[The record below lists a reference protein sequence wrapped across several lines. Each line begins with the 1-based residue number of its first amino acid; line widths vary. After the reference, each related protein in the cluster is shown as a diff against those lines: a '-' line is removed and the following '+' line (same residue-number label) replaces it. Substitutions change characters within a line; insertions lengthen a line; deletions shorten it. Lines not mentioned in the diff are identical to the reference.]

1 MTPIHL
7 SHFLTHN
14 TNRTL
19 EDLSLR
25 GLYRLIS
32 RSLHG
37 FALLDLLRS
46 AQDEKKLPVPWG
58 TLKKISFRNLVT
70 SQVVHDEVKKM
81 LVELVGNACKVGEF
95 ILADQLTTRLTAGCF
110 QVRNVCH
117 LYDFEYL
124 CATQSQALSISFLY
138 FCLIPYLRTLFI
150 SHFNLTSSSTSHSHP
165 LFPLTSYSHAHSLT
179 LPSLPFSP
187 ILYFYAFS
195 ISLLVTDTRTKPL
208 DPLRDLRNTL
218 IALCRAHHLP
228 LLNN

>member
-1 MTPIHL
+1 LLGRIYYSTNIRSQHIPSIAFSSTYSSLIHFSL
-7 SHFLTHN
+7 SHTLN

-110 QVRNVCH
+110 QVRTVC
-117 LYDFEYL
+117 
-124 CATQSQALSISFLY
+124 
-138 FCLIPYLRTLFI
+138 
-150 SHFNLTSSSTSHSHP
+150 
-165 LFPLTSYSHAHSLT
+165 
-179 LPSLPFSP
+179 
-187 ILYFYAFS
+187 
-195 ISLLVTDTRTKPL
+195 
-208 DPLRDLRNTL
+208 
-218 IALCRAHHLP
+218 
-228 LLNN
+228 